1 MPSKADAGDDQ
12 SYELWLLGPHAA
24 GRPWPL
30 GVFQPGDDG
39 SIRVAVA
46 GLGDRLGGSGVGHHR
61 RAARRVGPPDLPAAA
76 LRRALTRFLLRKPL
90 CGVELRRQVPR

>member
-46 GLGDRLGGSGVGHHR
+46 GLGDRL
-61 RAARRVGPPDLPAAA
+61 AAA
-76 LRRALTRFLLRKPL
+76 QALAITVEPRAGSARPTSPPLLY
-90 CGVELRRQVPR
+90 GEL